1 MNREPDF
8 DASADMRLIEL
19 QRSALGLAI
28 PDRASWQS
36 RLSSEPALG
45 LDEPDQ
51 PAPQGAVIVVEI
63 SASPARGVI
72 PGAVVSVGVSLANE
86 GAHAARAIEISVPI
100 PGASSYRGG
109 SFERDGRPSD
119 DRFAESLFGPGL
131 TIESI
136 PRGGRV
142 TLLWK
147 LGVKLGSQPL
157 ILAPQVRAQGAAVVG
172 AKPISISRKG
182 QSVSAF
188 SADLARADASFYDP
202 RPLIPVDIPADE
214 LPIYELDEEEQLVYE
229 AANAALSSAVEP
241 PAEIVPAVVAPQPK
255 PEPEPQPVAAAVPEP
270 PREAIVL
277 YGRFDRTTLAFFA
290 RTFNGSKPPTML
302 QHCIFASALACSVD
316 GNRADASGI
325 KQHLDAQSQVLHR
338 VVLHEKLGKR
348 EPIGDYTG
356 DLLARLEALVPHP
369 VLDVDKQDD
378 AVVLATELSAP
389 TMQVVRRIADERERW
404 DFVRA
409 RQLTLALQAQGAA
422 HVTDPGA
429 SAALENAL
437 RAYAQTSMTALQRLF
452 VRIRLDR
459 TTGILFA
466 PEPSLDAA
474 ARSLLAAFET
484 LLR

>member
-28 PDRASWQS
+28 PERASWQS
-36 RLSSEPALG
+36 RLSSETALG
-45 LDEPDQ
+45 LEEPDQ
-51 PAPQGAVIVVEI
+51 PKPQGAVIIVEI

-86 GAHAARAIEISVPI
+86 GAHAARAVEISVPI
-100 PGASSYRGG
+100 PGASSYRSG

-131 TIESI
+131 TIEGI
-136 PRGGRV
+136 PPGGRV

-157 ILAPQVRAQGAAVVG
+157 ILAPQVRAQGAAIAG

-188 SADLARADASFYDP
+188 SADLARADAAFYDP
-202 RPLIPVDIPADE
+202 RPLIPVEIPADE

-241 PAEIVPAVVAPQPK
+241 PAEIVPEVVTPQPK
-255 PEPEPQPVAAAVPEP
+255 PEPVAAAVPEP

-316 GNRADASGI
+316 GNRTDAAGI

-348 EPIGDYTG
+348 EPIGEYTG
-356 DLLARLEALVPHP
+356 DLLARLDALVPHP
-369 VLDVDKQDD
+369 VLDADRQAD
-378 AVVLATELSAP
+378 AVVLVTELSAP

-422 HVTDPGA
+422 HVADPGA

-466 PEPSLDAA
+466 PEASLDAA
-474 ARSLLAAFET
+474 ARSLLAAFEA
-484 LLR
+484 LLP

>member
-86 GAHAARAIEISVPI
+86 GAHAARATEISVPI
-100 PGASSYRGG
+100 PGASSYRNG
-109 SFERDGRPSD
+109 SFERDGRPGD

-131 TIESI
+131 TIEGI
-136 PRGGRV
+136 PPGGRV

-157 ILAPQVRAQGAAVVG
+157 ILAPQVRAQGAAIVG

-188 SADLARADASFYDP
+188 SADLARADAAFYDP
-202 RPLIPVDIPADE
+202 RPLIPVDIPANE
-214 LPIYELDEEEQLVYE
+214 LPIYELDDEEQLVYE
-229 AANAALSSAVEP
+229 AANAALSSAVEA
-241 PAEIVPAVVAPQPK
+241 PAEIVPAVPPPQ
-255 PEPEPQPVAAAVPEP
+255 PEPEPRPVAPAVPEP

-316 GNRADASGI
+316 GHRTDAGGI

-356 DLLARLEALVPHP
+356 DLLARLDALVPQP
-369 VLDVDKQDD
+369 VVDVDKQDD
-378 AVVLATELSAP
+378 AVVLTTELSAP

-409 RQLTLALQAQGAA
+409 RQLTLALQAQGAT
-422 HVTDPGA
+422 HVADPA
-429 SAALENAL
+429 ALAALENAL